1 MVIGVSTMIF
11 GDKKRKINLSDI
23 LDIKKTGL
31 RYIELSDPH
40 WITNEGM
47 NNIREN
53 NMEIFSIH
61 SDYKESDISSTD
73 ENLRIK
79 GILDITERID
89 RIKKINGK
97 LVVIHPGGWFSNKKE
112 REIRVK
118 NCIGSLDKIIRHA
131 YINNIKIAIENLPPE
146 FFGDDIE
153 ELGYILKKV
162 RDLSGYSE
170 IIGICLDTGHASLT
184 GNLFDSLDF
193 FKNDILTMHLQDN
206 LGDNGKDRSLAL
218 DDIHCPP
225 GYGKINW
232 KNFFNKLDDNI
243 YKGPLI
249 FELKSDSLVEKDE
262 RYILG
267 KITKF
272 VETEEFFSSK
282 L

>member
-40 WITNEGM
+40 WITDEGM

-73 ENLRIK
+73 RSLRIK
-79 GILDITERID
+79 GILDIMERID

-97 LVVIHPGGWFSNKKE
+97 LIVVHPGRWFSNKKE

-118 NCIGSLDKIIRHA
+118 NCISSLNKVIRHA
-131 YINNIKIAIENLPPE
+131 YVNNIKIAIENLPPE

-162 RDLSGYSE
+162 RDFSGYGE

-184 GNLFDSLDF
+184 DNLFDSLDY
-193 FKNDILTMHLQDN
+193 FKNDILTIHLQDN

-225 GYGKINW
+225 GYGKIDW
-232 KNFFNKLDDNI
+232 GDFLNKLDSNS
-243 YKGPLI
+243 YNGSLI
-249 FELKSDSLVEKDE
+249 FELKSNSLGKKNE

-267 KITKF
+267 KITEF